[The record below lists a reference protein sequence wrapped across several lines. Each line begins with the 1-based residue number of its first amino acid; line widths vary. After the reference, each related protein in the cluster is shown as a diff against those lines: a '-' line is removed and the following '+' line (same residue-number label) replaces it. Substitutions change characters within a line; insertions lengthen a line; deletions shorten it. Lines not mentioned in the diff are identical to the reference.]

1 MWCHFSFYWSCKIGS
16 FSLLC
21 VVYFWQA
28 IACPSGMFYL
38 FLFHFF
44 LPPFPHSPLSSLSDK
59 IQVIIVCQVGNKKY
73 TNILSLSRNLIQAL
87 VIHRT
92 HWFSF
97 LNLPSL
103 FSSFF
108 LLSSLLLWSVL
119 PLPSIRH
126 FSHPASFLIY
136 QYNHFVSFRWDWNE
150 LFSCDQKFI
159 FLSRLPRIM
168 NEEGPFAS
176 P

>member
-59 IQVIIVCQVGNKKY
+59 IQV
-73 TNILSLSRNLIQAL
+73 
-87 VIHRT
+87 HRT